1 MILSLAVIL
10 FLSAAQSSVVAWEEF
25 EKAVRD
31 QTIKKEEAR
40 REFPN
45 IYKGLKEICKKYPF
59 NADSKWL
66 FPVKGYGKKDVG
78 KGGFRPDIYYG
89 SSPIKGY
96 DFYDGNQHGG
106 HPAYDIFIRDKNQ
119 DAIDDRT
126 AKPVSVIAPVDMLI
140 LSVETT
146 WDQGSEIRGGRYIW
160 ALDPVNDQIIYFAH
174 LSDVMVKPGSF
185 IKAGSEIGTVGRSG
199 KNAFLPR
206 SPTHLH
212 LMVLKVKGDKL
223 VPFDYMDSLPSEK

>member
-1 MILSLAVIL
+1 MILSLIVFL
-10 FLSAAQSSVVAWEEF
+10 FLSATQSPVATWENF

-31 QTIKKEEAR
+31 QTIKKEDAR
-40 REFPN
+40 KEFPD
-45 IYKGLKEICKKYPF
+45 IYKGLKDVCRSYPF
-59 NADSKWL
+59 NTDSQWL

-96 DFYDGNQHGG
+96 DFYDGNRHGG
-106 HPAYDIFIRDKNQ
+106 HPAYDIFIHDKNQ

-126 AKPVSVIAPVDMLI
+126 KSHVAVIAPVDI
-140 LSVETT
+140 LVLSTEAV
-146 WDQGSEIRGGRYIW
+146 WDKGSEIRGGRYIW
-160 ALDPVNDQIIYFAH
+160 ALDPVHDQIIYFAH
-174 LSDVMVKPGSF
+174 LNDVIVKPGSF

-199 KNAFLPR
+199 KNAFPPR

-212 LMVLKVKGDKL
+212 LMVLKVDGDSL
-223 VPFDYMDSLPSEK
+223 VPFDYIHYLDKE

>member
-1 MILSLAVIL
+1 MNLLFAAIL
-10 FLSAAQSSVVAWEEF
+10 FLSAAQTPVVAWEEF

-59 NADSKWL
+59 SADSKWL

-78 KGGFRPDIYYG
+78 RGGFRPDIYYG

-126 AKPVSVIAPVDMLI
+126 SKSVSVIAPVDMLI

-160 ALDPVNDQIIYFAH
+160 ALDPTHDQIIYFAH
-174 LSDVMVKPGSF
+174 LNDVMVKPGSF

-199 KNAFLPR
+199 KNAFSPT

-212 LMVLKVKGDKL
+212 LMALKVDGATL
-223 VPFDYMDSLPSEK
+223 IPFDYFNYLDKE

>member
-1 MILSLAVIL
+1 MILSLVVIL
-10 FLSAAQSSVVAWEEF
+10 FLSGVQNPVVEWERF

-40 REFPN
+40 SEFPG
-45 IYKGLKEICKKYPF
+45 IYAGLKKLCEGYQF
-59 NADSKWL
+59 DTGSRWL

-78 KGGFRPDIYYG
+78 KGGFKPDIYYG
-89 SSPIKGY
+89 SSNIKGY
-96 DFYDGNQHGG
+96 NFYDGNRHGG
-106 HPAYDIFIRDKNQ
+106 HPAYDIFIHDKNQ
-119 DAIDDRT
+119 DTLDDST
-126 AKPVSVIAPVDMLI
+126 GKPVSVIVPVDI
-140 LSVETT
+140 LVLSIENK

-160 ALDPVNDQIIYFAH
+160 ALDPVHDQIIYFAH
-174 LSDVMVKPGSF
+174 LNEVIVKPGSF

-212 LMVLKVKGDKL
+212 LMALKVDGASL
-223 VPFDYMDSLPSEK
+223 VPFDYITNLSNY